1 MRERGERWEVWDE
14 RGEKEVSYGGEGSG
28 DDGSGGG
35 DDDESGDDEGE
46 QVKKVRKVRELGSG
60 RDKLEMVMVDCR
72 WCSIWWFGGLVTK
85 RN

>member
-1 MRERGERWEVWDE
+1 M
-14 RGEKEVSYGGEGSG
+14 SYGGEGSG

-72 WCSIWWFGGLVTK
+72 
-85 RN
+85 